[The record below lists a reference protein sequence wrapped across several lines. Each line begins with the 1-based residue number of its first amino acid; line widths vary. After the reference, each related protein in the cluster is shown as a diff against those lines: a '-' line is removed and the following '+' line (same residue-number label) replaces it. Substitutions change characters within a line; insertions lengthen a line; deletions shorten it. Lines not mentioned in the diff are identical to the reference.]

1 MNFFLATV
9 EEKYRENQAYCNL
22 KKKKIVPRIYFTIF
36 FFYSNMSN
44 PVMIVRKIKHI
55 NHRKID
61 TLGEGVLKLQNLHP
75 EDSRQNLSKSFGP
88 SQASIILK
96 KSRSSSM
103 LKQKL
108 LQKAETPLN
117 NKARN
122 RSHFIGSTTESLDVS
137 KHSRPSVPIADSNSK
152 NIEMLEKWTVEQL
165 KSQPAEKSFEI
176 FAAALKK
183 LPFYD
188 QKLKNFIDTTVLGME
203 NCFEKQAENVQ
214 ISKQQSEKLS
224 CQNAELKKLIS
235 SLAAE
240 KINYN
245 KKLKDLNTALKFMK
259 KKGVPVEEYF
269 KEFTHLRSTKTIQE
283 IEPNL
288 KKPSLIPKLELCP
301 PSEIGFHQEFMAKV
315 DEFSDSWRALIKQ
328 EKLST

>member
-1 MNFFLATV
+1 
-9 EEKYRENQAYCNL
+9 
-22 KKKKIVPRIYFTIF
+22 
-36 FFYSNMSN
+36 MSN

-61 TLGEGVLKLQNLHP
+61 SIGEGVLKLQNLHP
-75 EDSRQNLSKSFGP
+75 EDSRKNLSKSFGP

-108 LQKAETPLN
+108 LQNTETHLN
-117 NKARN
+117 KKARN
-122 RSHFIGSTTESLDVS
+122 RTYFIGSTTESLDVS
-137 KHSRPSVPIADSNSK
+137 KHSRTGVTIADSNSK
-152 NIEMLEKWTVEQL
+152 NIEILEKWTVEQL

-176 FAAALKK
+176 FASALKK

-188 QKLKNFIDTTVLGME
+188 QKLKNFIDTTVLGIE
-203 NCFEKQAENVQ
+203 NCFEKQAETLQ

-224 CQNAELKKLIS
+224 SKNAEMKKLIS

-259 KKGVPVEEYF
+259 KKGVPVEDYF
-269 KEFTHLRSTKTIQE
+269 QEFTHSRSTKKIPE
-283 IEPNL
+283 IEPKL
-288 KKPSLIPKLELCP
+288 KIPSLIPKLEFCP

-328 EKLST
+328 EKSSS